1 MASLPMDV
9 RLDTEPRRR
18 RRSAGHPPRGAL
30 ARAALAVAL
39 AGAGLA
45 LVPGFRHSRAP
56 VSARRAA
63 ADLLESKGLEEMMTY
78 RQMRERRRREA
89 SRTWRKESADWS
101 DEEDSDS
108 DFIANLKHGTNLL
121 LNGAKEFPPWKD
133 VRAEHAERGH
143 KWMEK
148 FSIEEI
154 WAQHCVVPYVA
165 NDWRSVLDP
174 LERIVDKADMAYAAV
189 RHVKD
194 VLDPSVKFRR
204 AHRFAAQAR
213 WAIERR
219 LRRCDRFSRAFLGL
233 LGADENATEGQ
244 RRAAALLMILFEQD
258 GVNLQ
263 HNGIYRDDP
272 DAFLE
277 LQKVRGAV
285 FNISL
290 IWDQN
295 VDRDMESRAYLIR
308 SREELEGLPQWVL
321 EDAAAMARAAGY
333 RATGAEGPW
342 LISTHEAQAGPVLRH
357 GSAALRAV
365 VFENQRR
372 IGFLGGAGKGD
383 NTPMLEQL
391 LQVRR
396 RLANVVGYTSHA
408 EVVFTK
414 TMASP
419 KQAYGLLAKL
429 RKEALPVARYELQ
442 ELKAFAEAHGG
453 ERVAS
458 TADLEHFDLDFWRE
472 RMLEERLGLKEDYL
486 RQFFPLDAVLEGLFG
501 LVSRLFGVQVVEES
515 SELCW
520 AQGVRFFRVQD
531 AVGARVASFFLDPFR
546 RPGQK
551 RRGFWSSKIQG
562 YSELL
567 GDRHGPRRPAVHFV
581 FDLPE
586 APALLT
592 HREVVQVFRTFGSG
606 LRELFCRQR
615 EGLVA
620 GSLGLEED
628 VLELPSHFLARWA
641 FEPET
646 LAACSRHVETK
657 DPLPPAALQALAAS
671 RTFHRANALLRRCA
685 LARIDLEIHS
695 DYDPYSDLQVFD
707 IGKLIEAEYSV
718 VRPRTQ
724 DRELCSLPFN
734 TEKAGVFYGDLW
746 SEALA
751 ADVFRTFQDAAA
763 SGSPDALGEV
773 GARFRREVLAP
784 GGGRAPGSALEA
796 FLGRPPEFAALLRDL
811 HLVDSELR
819 EKADAEVEAE
829 VEENQRE
836 AISFEEAYPQFEQD
850 EDEDDYA
857 EFEEE

>member
-1 MASLPMDV
+1 
-9 RLDTEPRRR
+9 
-18 RRSAGHPPRGAL
+18 
-30 ARAALAVAL
+30 
-39 AGAGLA
+39 
-45 LVPGFRHSRAP
+45 
-56 VSARRAA
+56 
-63 ADLLESKGLEEMMTY
+63 
-78 RQMRERRRREA
+78 
-89 SRTWRKESADWS
+89 
-101 DEEDSDS
+101 
-108 DFIANLKHGTNLL
+108 
-121 LNGAKEFPPWKD
+121 
-133 VRAEHAERGH
+133 
-143 KWMEK
+143 
-148 FSIEEI
+148 
-154 WAQHCVVPYVA
+154 
-165 NDWRSVLDP
+165 
-174 LERIVDKADMAYAAV
+174 
-189 RHVKD
+189 
-194 VLDPSVKFRR
+194 
-204 AHRFAAQAR
+204 
-213 WAIERR
+213 
-219 LRRCDRFSRAFLGL
+219 
-233 LGADENATEGQ
+233 
-244 RRAAALLMILFEQD
+244 QD

-290 IWDQN
+290 IWDQRPEQQN

-408 EVVFTK
+408 EVLGARRTPATESERSLALSPAGLCEVVFTK

-429 RKEALPVARYELQ
+429 RKEALAVARYELQ
-442 ELKAFAEAHGG
+442 ELKAFAAHGG

-586 APALLT
+586 
-592 HREVVQVFRTFGSG
+592 VVHVFRTFGSG

-751 ADVFRTFQDAAA
+751 ADVFRTFQ
-763 SGSPDALGEV
+763 
-773 GARFRREVLAP
+773 AP
-784 GGGRAPGSALEA
+784 TS
-796 FLGRPPEFAALLRDL
+796 
-811 HLVDSELR
+811 R
-819 EKADAEVEAE
+819 EKKKEKTA
-829 VEENQRE
+829 RRCGTWMT
-836 AISFEEAYPQFEQD
+836 P
-850 EDEDDYA
+850 
-857 EFEEE
+857 